1 MADDVRSDAQGENH
15 ELTDVDEEAG
25 HERLSPGA
33 APREMYIPQDE
44 ATAFIESLMEQEG
57 FWEGVGEKGCALFP
71 GARIE
76 VAYEE
81 HRAFAENV
89 RRMVEGEPWSI
100 RDKPLLVRC
109 EHDSGGYAC
118 RELIFDDEN
127 VGDVTSLSWWR
138 PALSHERVL
147 ELDARREAARA
158 VEQAGDHE
166 NAVVAYDDIL
176 GVLDGALRDPALGPA
191 ARRRRCSRS
200 ASSRGPRAASPGGRD
215 NRGAPM
221 TANGR

>member
-71 GARIE
+71 VCGTREFPPKKTAIIVAGARIE

-81 HRAFAENV
+81 HRAFAENM
-89 RRMVEGEPWSI
+89 RRMVEGDPWSI
-100 RDKPLLVRC
+100 RDKPLLARC
-109 EHDSGGYAC
+109 EHDSGA
-118 RELIFDDEN
+118 
-127 VGDVTSLSWWR
+127 T
-138 PALSHERVL
+138 
-147 ELDARREAARA
+147 
-158 VEQAGDHE
+158 
-166 NAVVAYDDIL
+166 
-176 GVLDGALRDPALGPA
+176 PA
-191 ARRRRCSRS
+191 AC
-200 ASSRGPRAASPGGRD
+200 
-215 NRGAPM
+215 
-221 TANGR
+221 